1 MGKSKLSKDKRRRVE
16 LIFSCAFLSVA
27 LNLFLDYLTP
37 VLDLEEMDVR
47 SGVVKEVRQALR
59 TGCGDVLVLQTEDG
73 EEVKYDVCL
82 DKTEGSEVANRPV
95 TVWSQRKLSMFGY
108 LDHIYHLQMGK
119 RLMVNY
125 RPTKKR
131 RIARK
136 TYWDPWFLSLITLV
150 GVSPLIKIGW
160 ERYVAGRVSGN
171 DSDGTKG
178 EGT

>member
-27 LNLFLDYLTP
+27 LNQFLDYLTP

-82 DKTEGSEVANRPV
+82 DKTEGSEVASRPV
-95 TVWSQRKLSMFGY
+95 TVWSQRKQSMFGY
-108 LDHIYHLQMGK
+108 LDHIYQLQMDK
-119 RLMVNY
+119 RLVINY
-125 RPTKKR
+125 GPTKKR
-131 RIARK
+131 RISMK
-136 TYWDPWFLSLITLV
+136 KYWDPWFLLVVTLV

-160 ERYVAGRVSGN
+160 EYFMAARCKTHGANEFQG
-171 DSDGTKG
+171 DKK
-178 EGT
+178 